1 MFTGLLA
8 SGENLI
14 QHALEEPKDG
24 ASGKWVFFEHGG
36 LFPDG
41 LEIDLPGIPG
51 VFQLTK
57 FKILILV
64 AAILVWWLFTR
75 LANRIAAKGR
85 PEGRL
90 DNALE
95 AMLIMVRDQIAR
107 PNLGDKTEKFL
118 PFLWTLFPFL
128 LVINLIGMMP
138 APVFGCANASI
149 AVTAAWALYTFIFI
163 LINGIGSSGVVGYL
177 KGFWI
182 PIDVPI
188 LGPVISALLYVIEFF
203 GVFLR
208 IGVLALRLFANMLGG
223 HITLSILLTFILMAA
238 KISVFHHVG
247 IGAAS
252 VLGAFLLSFLELFV
266 AFLQAFV
273 FTILSAVFIATA
285 VHSHDHGHDEHHDHA
300 DDHGHSASHAHG
312 TA

>member
-1 MFTGLLA
+1 MFSGLLA

-24 ASGKWVFFEHGG
+24 ATGKWVLFEHGG

-64 AAILVWWLFTR
+64 AAILVGWLFTR

-95 AMLIMVRDQIAR
+95 AMLVMVRDQIAR
-107 PNLGDKTEKFL
+107 PTLGDKTEQFL

-182 PIDVPI
+182 PIDVPV
-188 LGPVISALLYVIEFF
+188 LGPIISALLYVIEFF
-203 GVFLR
+203 GVYLR
-208 IGVLALRLFANMLGG
+208 ICVLSMRLFANMLGG
-223 HITLSILLTFILMAA
+223 HITMSILLTFILMAA

-266 AFLQAFV
+266 AFFQAFV

-285 VHSHDHGHDEHHDHA
+285 VHSHGHDEHHDDADEHA
-300 DDHGHSASHAHG
+300 HASCHAHG
-312 TA
+312 AT